1 MGGEYHTLTAWSG
14 YFPASGE
21 NEISRTAHTI
31 TVKTYMISQTDP
43 NPPNPKFH
51 NFPSNIHTRFS
62 RPILVAL
69 FKMPH
74 FSKYLKN
81 LGLGKQCYNWGLGRI
96 LYF

>member
-21 NEISRTAHTI
+21 NGISRTAHTI

-51 NFPSNIHTRFS
+51 NFRRNIHTRFF
-62 RPILVAL
+62 RPFLVAL
-69 FKMPH
+69 FKMPY
-74 FSKYLKN
+74 FSKYFTKSWP
-81 LGLGKQCYNWGLGRI
+81 GKAML
-96 LYF
+96 